1 MDDFIIIKEE
11 KKVTLSLSVFSVY
24 CCHRSGYQYTSEI
37 KTLSM
42 IIIKIDL
49 QMLEFWVIHN
59 YI

>member
-1 MDDFIIIKEE
+1 MIIKEE